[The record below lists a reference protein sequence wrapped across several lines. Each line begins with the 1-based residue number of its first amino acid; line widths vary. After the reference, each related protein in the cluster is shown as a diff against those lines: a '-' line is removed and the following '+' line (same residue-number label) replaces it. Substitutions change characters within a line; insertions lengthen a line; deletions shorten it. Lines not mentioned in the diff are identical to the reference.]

1 MKKIR
6 PEIFSSYRF
15 VALVDE
21 YVQGDLNKQIL
32 IQFYVNDLTQEEIAE
47 KLNVSVSKVKRECK
61 RFGIPIFRM
70 LEKDRT
76 INEP

>member
-15 VALVDE
+15 RDLVDE

-32 IQFYVNDLTQEEIAE
+32 ILFYVDDLTQEEVE
-47 KLNVSVSKVKRECK
+47 ERLNTSISTIKRTCRK
-61 RFGIPIFRM
+61 YGIPIFRM
-70 LEKDRT
+70 MEKDD
-76 INEP
+76 P

>member
-15 VALVDE
+15 RDLVDE
-21 YVQGDLNKQIL
+21 YVQGDINKQIL
-32 IQFYVNDLTQEEIAE
+32 ILFYVEDLTQEEIVE

-61 RFGIPIFRM
+61 RYGMPIFRM
-70 LEKDRT
+70 LEK
-76 INEP
+76 EP